1 MRRRT
6 VLCSIGATGLAG
18 CTGAYWNE
26 SSRSGEPLGSADE
39 RADESSDSVDGVL
52 DDFEDTSRW
61 TTIGGTLSADEETY
75 LTGSQAARLEAGVS
89 DERAGIVRQFDQP
102 IDLSDRTLSLA
113 LRADELV
120 YPWIQLVDDDGNRMD
135 LRTSVRGDFPFK
147 QYDFGVE
154 SVTGP
159 VDLTT
164 VTELRIIEYV
174 GESERTVWCDSLRFV
189 DRLDTGTVMIQ
200 FDDGNVTDYTQ
211 ALPILE
217 RYGYQA
223 VTFVNPGTI
232 GSDAHLTLEQLSAL
246 HDAGWTVGSHS
257 YDHVSLPAQD
267 VSTQEDQIRES
278 KKWLI
283 DHGFEDGAEYFAYP
297 YTDYDETTCSL
308 VDEYYTLGFAG
319 GFPAG
324 GYVMNPLELHRLGDL
339 NAADARDAIDAAVQW
354 NGITQL
360 FFHWLGGDTLDE
372 FEQTIEYIHDQEQAG
387 ELNVIS
393 PADLDAAYRV

>member
-1 MRRRT
+1 M
-6 VLCSIGATGLAG
+6 
-18 CTGAYWNE
+18 
-26 SSRSGEPLGSADE
+26 
-39 RADESSDSVDGVL
+39 L
-52 DDFEDTSRW
+52 DDFEELSRW
-61 TTIGGTLSADEETY
+61 RTIGGTLSADEETY
-75 LTGSQAARLEAGVS
+75 LGGSQAARLEAGTS
-89 DERAGIVRQFDQP
+89 DERAGIGRQFDQP

-113 LRADELV
+113 VRADDLI

-135 LRTSVRGDFPFK
+135 LRTSVRGNFPFK

-154 SVTGP
+154 SVTGS
-159 VDLTT
+159 VDLTAIT
-164 VTELRIIEYV
+164 DLRIIEYV
-174 GESERTVWCDSLRFV
+174 GESERTIWCDSLRVV
-189 DRLDTGTVMIQ
+189 DRPDTGAVMIQ
-200 FDDGNVTDYTQ
+200 FDDGNVTDHTQ
-211 ALPILE
+211 ARPILE
-217 RYGYQA
+217 QYGYQA

-232 GSDAHLTLEQLSAL
+232 GTDGHLTLEQVSEL

-278 KKWLI
+278 KEWLL

-324 GYVMNPLELHRLGDL
+324 GNVTNPLELHRLGDL

-360 FFHWLGGDTLDE
+360 FFHWLGGETLAE
-372 FEQTIEYIHDQEQAG
+372 FEQTIEYLHEREQAG
-387 ELNVIS
+387 ELDVIS
-393 PADLDAAYRV
+393 PAELEAAYMV